1 MQKKKKKC
9 RKHCSRDHFIAKKR
23 KEKTFCSKKKKK
35 KANIAELKQLH
46 NHTIFMVEK
55 TILVHSAAMLNI
67 LIEHS
72 YVILWSFHLQLVEWK
87 VTTAD
92 DFISLAFITKSW
104 HWGLKSSFSNYVM
117 PLNKMIKWHFIISH
131 LWPTATKKPQHHVIL
146 SIPFWCILQCHETKG
161 TKDTFNSYVMPL
173 YCTVKCYLHLRIT
186 ELRSYKCP

>member
-1 MQKKKKKC
+1 
-9 RKHCSRDHFIAKKR
+9 
-23 KEKTFCSKKKKK
+23 
-35 KANIAELKQLH
+35 
-46 NHTIFMVEK
+46 MVEK
-55 TILVHSAAMLNI
+55 TILLHSAAMLNI

-104 HWGLKSSFSNYVM
+104 HRGLKSSFSNYVM

-186 ELRSYKCP
+186 ELRSYNCP